1 MHDQRNLCTKIVK
14 IRSFSLR
21 IIFRVVYTLFVY
33 TLEST
38 RAHTHAPVIIISAQP
53 SEKDLNYEARSTMG
67 ARLLPLINF
76 ASVTGHRP
84 KILGV
89 SQFSIV
95 KSWEAGVTS
104 NGPRQCGSSRTMGR
118 CCAARRDR
126 RVPPR
131 ARRSRFRFE
140 NTVLPCTIMGNL

>member
-1 MHDQRNLCTKIVK
+1 MIFTRKLSKCV
-14 IRSFSLR
+14 RSFSSR
-21 IIFRVVYTLFVY
+21 IIFVY
-33 TLEST
+33 TLKST
-38 RAHTHAPVIIISAQP
+38 RAQTHAPVIIISAQP

-67 ARLLPLINF
+67 ARLVVFPLINF

-126 RVPPR
+126 RVPPQ